1 METKLSER
9 QLALKLSEVL
19 NRVRD
24 GEQFIVERA
33 GERLAVLS
41 PPVPEPVL
49 GITGR
54 ELAARIGHLK
64 MPSDGFA
71 DDIEAARARLLPI
84 LPLSWPE

>member
-24 GEQFIVERA
+24 GEQFIVERD

-49 GITGR
+49 VITGR